1 LGGSFPGL
9 GGEVDLGGD
18 LDDLDFGGAAA
29 AQLNV
34 GIPMP
39 EKGDDVP
46 WPTGKTPWGDELA
59 VDPQDVQKEAGFG
72 PIPDG
77 ILQSPMYA
85 LRVTLALREL
95 REKARIAKE
104 RLLSIEQGRDERLA
118 VLAESKRPELETNE
132 RFNSLFDNVDR
143 HDDEISKRRYALQH
157 ADVEGAQ
164 ALRDTQLKI
173 DELSAERLF
182 KQRIRDEKRAVFDAA
197 DQKVRRAEATLKRVD
212 IQWRNIE
219 RRAAQ
224 FPGQNMPV
232 ELDNQL
238 DILEVERK
246 RETENLD
253 FAKKQ
258 RKEFAVDLE
267 NAEDDL
273 RVTVAATQRAEGE
286 KEGLLMA
293 YEGDIARH
301 SREFDEAVWSKQKEL
316 ADAARAILDLHGE
329 VPVAGTVRKDLL
341 LDDEAVRE
349 AALAAETMTRALQS
363 MDESAY
369 STGKA
374 LWIMAGLVLISL
386 LVLSAVL

>member
-1 LGGSFPGL
+1 
-9 GGEVDLGGD
+9 
-18 LDDLDFGGAAA
+18 
-29 AQLNV
+29 
-34 GIPMP
+34 
-39 EKGDDVP
+39 
-46 WPTGKTPWGDELA
+46 
-59 VDPQDVQKEAGFG
+59 
-72 PIPDG
+72 
-77 ILQSPMYA
+77 
-85 LRVTLALREL
+85 
-95 REKARIAKE
+95 
-104 RLLSIEQGRDERLA
+104 
-118 VLAESKRPELETNE
+118 
-132 RFNSLFDNVDR
+132 
-143 HDDEISKRRYALQH
+143 
-157 ADVEGAQ
+157 
-164 ALRDTQLKI
+164 
-173 DELSAERLF
+173 
-182 KQRIRDEKRAVFDAA
+182 
-197 DQKVRRAEATLKRVD
+197 
-212 IQWRNIE
+212 
-219 RRAAQ
+219 
-224 FPGQNMPV
+224 MPV

-286 KEGLLMA
+286 KGGLLMA